1 MKRIILFI
9 SILCASVTAI
19 AQETKSQLVTR
30 FDVIRNETAVG
41 GNTKARIANAYQEL
55 SDGMIGVYPIEATGT
70 NTYSGS
76 LIGIDGYNKRIFFV
90 TFQNNNTGASTLN
103 INSIGAVAIQKDV
116 SGTWTA
122 LSSGDI
128 LAGKLYQLFHDGT
141 RFQIDLGGS
150 GSTITAS
157 NGLTKVGDDIRIG
170 GTLIGNTTIN
180 NASNEFNI
188 NYIDNIPGS
197 QPAYKE
203 GRVFYENTTNTL
215 CYYDQFS
222 GTTVNIG
229 YENLIRVRNITGS
242 SISNGQAVYITGAI
256 GQTPTIALAQSN
268 DPTISTKTIGIAT
281 HDIANNSFGKVC
293 VFGLVNDINTGSY
306 SDGDILYL
314 SSSVPGGLTI
324 TPPASP
330 NTVKRIG
337 VVQYSHGVN
346 GKILVNTGSSLS
358 NDNALGTSQ
367 TIGVTQ
373 NAIKSYIDGGF
384 MPLQGTP
391 SLTGSLNI
399 AAGSN
404 NFSISGDNA
413 TFELPQDGLSP
424 INIIS
429 NNGVNLADAA
439 GAGLSYQSADG
450 LGDAVSA
457 TIFPTSYTIE
467 GPSSFPGVQY
477 AANYGVNFTA
487 RSIPDVGFLDGR
499 YTSSQGITKTGT
511 NFTLGGTFS
520 SNISLNSNTA
530 NTNSFTIGGTTR
542 PNTIQFL
549 AGDVIGNN
557 SGAITINST
566 TTSISRTT
574 TNPMSLV
581 LSSSGMV
588 VTDLA
593 FTKGLTYAADYSTNF
608 SADPRGIPDVG
619 WVNST
624 KSPIT
629 FTANT
634 YTSSQ
639 VGTTADVSKI
649 IRMNVASANTYTI
662 NTGVYAVGT
671 FLNIEQVG
679 AGQTSIVAGGGVT
692 ITGTNGTLDLGS
704 GLNVLHQY
712 ATDAWRLYNGS
723 PFTLQNTTL
732 TGLVTWTMGGNG
744 LLLDGGDFAITGTG
758 GYQLAFDNAL
768 GTLIDFP
775 TNALGDTYYRSSVG
789 YLGRLPIGTTGQVLT
804 VSAGGLPSWATAVGV
819 SDGDKGDIT
828 VSASGA
834 TWTVDNSAIT
844 YAKMQN
850 AAGGTRIIGRSA
862 VSSGALNEIVATAA
876 GQVLRRDGSGLGFG
890 AVDLADTDAVTGV
903 LPTANGGSLS
913 GTYTPTLTNVANLD
927 GSTAYACQYMRVGDV
942 VTVSGRFD
950 VDITTISTLTQLDIS
965 LPIASALTAA
975 NQAGGTA
982 STVSGVNDHAGIMAD
997 ATNDRVSVVWQTSSG
1012 SAFSMFFSFT
1022 YLVQ

>member
-122 LSSGDI
+122 LSSNDI

-141 RFQIDLGGS
+141 RLQIDLGGS
-150 GSTITAS
+150 GSGVITAS
-157 NGLTKVGDDIRIG
+157 NGLTRTGDDIKLG
-170 GTLIGNTTIN
+170 GTVT
-180 NASNEFNI
+180 
-188 NYIDNIPGS
+188 
-197 QPAYKE
+197 
-203 GRVFYENTTNTL
+203 ENT
-215 CYYDQFS
+215 
-222 GTTVNIG
+222 
-229 YENLIRVRNITGS
+229 
-242 SISNGQAVYITGAI
+242 SISSG
-256 GQTPTIALAQSN
+256 
-268 DPTISTKTIGIAT
+268 
-281 HDIANNSFGKVC
+281 ANNIS
-293 VFGLVNDINTGSY
+293 
-306 SDGDILYL
+306 
-314 SSSVPGGLTI
+314 I
-324 TPPASP
+324 T
-330 NTVKRIG
+330 
-337 VVQYSHGVN
+337 
-346 GKILVNTGSSLS
+346 
-358 NDNALGTSQ
+358 
-367 TIGVTQ
+367 
-373 NAIKSYIDGGF
+373 
-384 MPLQGTP
+384 
-391 SLTGSLNI
+391 
-399 AAGSN
+399 
-404 NFSISGDNA
+404 GDNA

-608 SADPRGIPDVG
+608 SGDNRSIPDVG
-619 WVNST
+619 WVNSQINNNAWPLT
-624 KSPIT
+624 GTRAFTGNAVIDGGGFNATIGQSGNRMGNFRVWSNGTIGLDASTTTFLQAGASTIHANTADVVINAPTVEATVDTDYRFYNTVNNNFATWGSAGYSVNLDEVDGAGSFAVNDSDSPFFVIGALGDIT
-629 FTANT
+629 FHSVPEYDVAPTLSNDLQLTHKLYVDSKAPLAMPSVTYTANRIAGTADIGKIIYMNVTTANT
-634 YTSSQ
+634 F
-639 VGTTADVSKI
+639 
-649 IRMNVASANTYTI
+649 TI
-662 NTGVYAVGT
+662 NSGVFPVGT
-671 FLNIEQVG
+671 FLNVRVLDEATTAVEG
-679 AGQTSIVAGGGVT
+679 ASVTINAQSGSLVLNSSGINVFYQTSADV
-692 ITGTNGTLDLGS
+692 
-704 GLNVLHQY
+704 
-712 ATDAWRLYNGS
+712 WELYNGS

-744 LLLDGGDFAITGTG
+744 LLLSGGDLAVTGTG
-758 GYQLAFDNAL
+758 GYQFSFDDDN
-768 GTLIDFP
+768 GTNIDFP
-775 TNALGDTYYRSSVG
+775 TNATGDLYFRKSTG
-789 YLGRLPIGTTGQVLT
+789 FLDRLPIGSAGQVLT
-804 VSAGGLPSWATAVGV
+804 VSGGLPSWQAAGGV

-834 TWTVDNSAIT
+834 TWTVDNSTIT

-862 VSSGALNEIVATAA
+862 ASAGGLNEIVFTAD
-876 GQVLRRDGSGLGFG
+876 GQVLRRAGGTLGPG
-890 AVDLADTDAVTGV
+890 AVDLADADAVTGV

-913 GTYTPTLTNVANLD
+913 GTYTPTLTGETNIDAT
-927 GSTAYACQYMRVGDV
+927 TAFQCQYMRVGNV
-942 VTVSGRFD
+942 VTVSGQFD
-950 VDITTISTLTQLDIS
+950 ADVTSSASSSQVGIS
-965 LPIASALTAA
+965 LPIASNFTASY
-975 NQAGGTA
+975 NAGGT
-982 STVSGVNDHAGIMAD
+982 SAGFSINTAGTILAD
-997 ATNDRVSVVWQTSSG
+997 LSNDRAQVTWVSTTTSNNTYSFQ
-1012 SAFSMFFSFT
+1012 FS